1 MTRRIFRSFSFSVE
15 KKTML
20 FSPFD
25 FVVLSSPNR
34 VETRRLHLEQKYFSI
49 QIYINEHKKTRIND
63 EGIAGVYRDE
73 TMDDKLLY
81 IPNDST

>member
-1 MTRRIFRSFSFSVE
+1 MTRRILRTFSFSVE

-34 VETRRLHLEQKYFSI
+34 VETRRLHLEQKYFKM
-49 QIYINEHKKTRIND
+49 QNRLLLQHVLKTYGKKGTTFDTYYILER
-63 EGIAGVYRDE
+63 
-73 TMDDKLLY
+73 DKLKM
-81 IPNDST
+81 N